1 MLLVKPWWDVCTEFI
16 VRIKNWRHQIQL
28 EMENRRRQLKEPYRG
43 KDLVSARWV
52 LLTGFEKSQQ
62 LVLFTRRKKEISC
75 CLCVLVICC
84 LTSNAHHAGYI
95 LSMTRLLRTIFG
107 LAGYRRYKA
116 ATNVLLYAL
125 LDPVRDPAKCFKFF
139 SDKHCMQVATS
150 STFPSANDVI
160 ELCWILYNKTC
171 IIATSFFQQTT
182 AFELFLIER
191 TYTSDI
197 LF

>member
-1 MLLVKPWWDVCTEFI
+1 
-16 VRIKNWRHQIQL
+16 
-28 EMENRRRQLKEPYRG
+28 MEEKILCQR
-43 KDLVSARWV
+43 DDV
-52 LLTGFEKSQQ
+52 LLTGFEEVSSPNR
-62 LVLFTRRKKEISC
+62 LFYWLEERKEIIC

-95 LSMTRLLRTIFG
+95 LSMTRLLKTIFG

-150 STFPSANDVI
+150 STFPSANDVNRFMLDFI
-160 ELCWILYNKTC
+160 
-171 IIATSFFQQTT
+171 QQDTHRCNFLLQRTT
-182 AFELFLIER
+182 AFELFL
-191 TYTSDI
+191 
-197 LF
+197 

>member
-1 MLLVKPWWDVCTEFI
+1 MLLVKWWWDVCKEFI
-16 VRIKNWRHQIQL
+16 VRIRNWRHQFQL
-28 EMENRRRQLKEPYRG
+28 EIQNRRRQLKEPYGG

-52 LLTGFEKSQQ
+52 LLTGFEEVSSPNG
-62 LVLFTRRKKEISC
+62 LLYSPEERKEIIYHAA
-75 CLCVLVICC
+75 CVLVICC
-84 LTSNAHHAGYI
+84 LTSNAHHAGYV
-95 LSMTRLLRTIFG
+95 LSMTRLLKTKFG

-160 ELCWILYNKTC
+160 ELCWILYNKTS

-182 AFELFLIER
+182 AFELFL
-191 TYTSDI
+191 
-197 LF
+197 

>member
-1 MLLVKPWWDVCTEFI
+1 MSFTDWFWEVSSPNSLFYS
-16 VRIKNWRHQIQL
+16 L
-28 EMENRRRQLKEPYRG
+28 EER
-43 KDLVSARWV
+43 
-52 LLTGFEKSQQ
+52 
-62 LVLFTRRKKEISC
+62 KEISC

-84 LTSNAHHAGYI
+84 LTSNAHHAGYV
-95 LSMTRLLRTIFG
+95 LSMTRLLKTIFG

-116 ATNVLLYAL
+116 ATNVLLNAL

-139 SDKHCMQVATS
+139 SDKHCMQVVTS

-160 ELCWILYNKTC
+160 ELCCILYNKTS
-171 IIATSFFQQTT
+171 IIATSFSQPTT
-182 AFELFLIER
+182 FEAFEIFFIER

>member
-1 MLLVKPWWDVCTEFI
+1 
-16 VRIKNWRHQIQL
+16 
-28 EMENRRRQLKEPYRG
+28 MEEKILCQR
-43 KDLVSARWV
+43 DDV
-52 LLTGFEKSQQ
+52 LLTGFEEVSSPNR
-62 LVLFTRRKKEISC
+62 LFYWLEERKEIIC

-95 LSMTRLLRTIFG
+95 LSMTRLLKTIFG

-160 ELCWILYNKTC
+160 ELCWVLHNKTS

-182 AFELFLIER
+182 VFELFFIEL

>member
-1 MLLVKPWWDVCTEFI
+1 MSFTDWFWEVSSPNGLFYS
-16 VRIKNWRHQIQL
+16 L
-28 EMENRRRQLKEPYRG
+28 EER
-43 KDLVSARWV
+43 
-52 LLTGFEKSQQ
+52 
-62 LVLFTRRKKEISC
+62 KEISC

-84 LTSNAHHAGYI
+84 LTSNAHHAGYV
-95 LSMTRLLRTIFG
+95 LSMTRLLTTIFG

-125 LDPVRDPAKCFKFF
+125 LDPVQDPAKCFKFF
-139 SDKHCMQVATS
+139 SDKHCMQVVTS

-160 ELCWILYNKTC
+160 ELCWILYNKRS
-171 IIATSFFQQTT
+171 IIATSFFQRTT
-182 AFELFLIER
+182 AFDLFFIER

>member
-1 MLLVKPWWDVCTEFI
+1 MKEKTCQLDEFCWLVL
-16 VRIKNWRHQIQL
+16 RS
-28 EMENRRRQLKEPYRG
+28 
-43 KDLVSARWV
+43 LVSQRLV
-52 LLTGFEKSQQ
+52 LL
-62 LVLFTRRKKEISC
+62 TRRKKGNIM
-75 CLCVLVICC
+75 LPAVY
-84 LTSNAHHAGYI
+84 HAGYA
-95 LSMTRLLRTIFG
+95 LSTTRLLKTIFG

-116 ATNVLLYAL
+116 ATNVLLNAL

-160 ELCWILYNKTC
+160 ELCCILYNKAS
-171 IIATSFFQQTT
+171 IIATSFSQPTT
-182 AFELFLIER
+182 FEAFEIFFIER

>member
-1 MLLVKPWWDVCTEFI
+1 MSFTDWFWEVSSPNSSFYS
-16 VRIKNWRHQIQL
+16 L
-28 EMENRRRQLKEPYRG
+28 EER
-43 KDLVSARWV
+43 
-52 LLTGFEKSQQ
+52 
-62 LVLFTRRKKEISC
+62 KEISC
-75 CLCVLVICC
+75 CLCVLVIFCC
-84 LTSNAHHAGYI
+84 LTKNAHHAGYV

-125 LDPVRDPAKCFKFF
+125 LDPIRDPAKCFKFF
-139 SDKHCMQVATS
+139 SDKHCMQDATS

-160 ELCWILYNKTC
+160 ELCWILYNKTS

-182 AFELFLIER
+182 AFELFFIER